1 MNVTTDKRAQAL
13 RVSAVSGT
21 LAQAAIA
28 PELAPSDLLFA
39 MTTEHSTLQAARSA
53 TIFETGVR
61 ATLFLGA
68 VSGGLVALAFL
79 SQVSGSGAALHVF
92 AVVVLPVLLILGV
105 LTHMRLVELA
115 IEDVFYGRA
124 INRIRHYYLDLAPD
138 LRPYFLLSGSDD
150 LVGVAANTG
159 RRHTRWHF
167 VSHAATTVLVVTA
180 VLAGSAS
187 AVALHIAAT
196 PPLFVTAVIGATAA
210 VGVAVTLLR
219 QQSRTWARA
228 DANVESIFPSSAAD
242 RGMRGERGR

>member
-1 MNVTTDKRAQAL
+1 MNVMTDKRAQ
-13 RVSAVSGT
+13 GWM
-21 LAQAAIA
+21 AIA
-28 PELAPSDLLFA
+28 PELAPSDRLFA

-79 SQVSGSGAALHVF
+79 GQVSAGGAAFHVF
-92 AVVVLPVLLILGV
+92 AVVVLPGLLILGV

-124 INRIRHYYLDLAPD
+124 INRIRHYYFDLAPD

-167 VSHAATTVLVVTA
+167 VSHAATTVMVVTA
-180 VLAGSAS
+180 ILAGTAS
-187 AVALHIAAT
+187 AVTLHIAAK
-196 PPLFVTAVIGATAA
+196 PPLSVSAAIGAAAA
-210 VGVAVTLLR
+210 VSVAVTLLR
-219 QQSRTWARA
+219 QQSRAWARA
-228 DANVESIFPSSAAD
+228 DANVESIFPA
-242 RGMRGERGR
+242 EEVEK